1 MEASPVELDP
11 DLVELLEEMGRP
23 PREAAR
29 ELIVLGLY
37 AQARSRAAARR
48 SCSKYPATSSSSTR
62 RSAVFR
68 TSR

>member
-37 AQARSRAAARR
+37 A
-48 SCSKYPATSSSSTR
+48 
-62 RSAVFR
+62 
-68 TSR
+68 

>member
-11 DLVELLEEMGRP
+11 DLVELLQEMGRP

-29 ELIVLGLY
+29 QLIVLGLD
-37 AQARSRAAARR
+37 AQGEISSGSAAQLLGISR
-48 SCSKYPATSSSSTR
+48 TNSSSTR

>member
-11 DLVELLEEMGRP
+11 DLVELLQEMGRL

-29 ELIVLGLY
+29 QLIVLGLY
-37 AQARSRAAARR
+37 AQGEISSGSAAQLLGISR
-48 SCSKYPATSSSSTR
+48 TSSSSTR

>member
-23 PREAAR
+23 LREAAR

-37 AQARSRAAARR
+37 AQGEISSGSAAQLLGISR
-48 SCSKYPATSSSSTR
+48 TNSSSTR